1 MSEFTLPSSLH
12 SIEDLLNWKERS
24 IEGADVLNVPEKL
37 RYVIYL
43 RKSTEDDGSQIRSLG
58 DQRKAC
64 LKLARDLGVQVNEA
78 DILEESG
85 SAKVS
90 GRREVFTKM
99 LRGFQT
105 GTYQGLISWAPDRL
119 SRNMKEAG
127 EIIEL
132 IDMGHIRELKF
143 CTYQFDN
150 TPNGKMMLGILFAT
164 SKQYSDKLSVDVI
177 RGNTGNITEGKYNG
191 SLKKGY
197 YISDAKHFY
206 PDVEYWK
213 LLRRGVEMRLYEK
226 KTNVEVAK
234 FLDDAGMYVRKSP
247 DEKGR
252 RVKLTNQSLGKL
264 FEDPF
269 YCGLFQFG
277 KTLTNL
283 CDIYDFVP
291 LMTVDEYITLNK
303 KIAGGFNVIPA
314 DKKKINK
321 ALEYGLLRDKVICDY
336 CDGIMKFQTTK
347 VPKGKN
353 AGKWVVTYYCRNK
366 NCERR
371 KAGSGLKNSVRAYIL
386 AHAIYQIIE
395 ACTKKSKDAYRM
407 HIAAL
412 ETEHAEK
419 RAILKRKLRDAKA
432 DLKLHSERFGQ
443 AQELALQNPE
453 RYDKHFDGQLEH
465 LKEMI
470 DLDRQNIKKN
480 EDELEILKNSLPT
493 EEEFF
498 KLIDSHLKTLR
509 DTTDVIE
516 QDAIYTKVV
525 SNLRVRDDF
534 VSVIKLNPPY
544 NLMADLSK
552 IPLGWG

>member
-1 MSEFTLPSSLH
+1 MNDFALPSSLH
-12 SIEDLLNWKERS
+12 GIDDLLRWKSRS
-24 IEGADVLNVPEKL
+24 VDGADILNVPEKL
-37 RYVIYL
+37 RYAIYL
-43 RKSTEDDGSQIRSLG
+43 RKSTEDDGSQVRSLG

-64 LKLARDLGVQVNEA
+64 LKLARDLGVQVKDE

-90 GRREVFTKM
+90 GRRDVFTKM

-105 GTYQGLISWAPDRL
+105 GVYQGLISWAPDRL

-132 IDMGHIRELKF
+132 IDMGYIRELKF

-206 PDVEYWK
+206 PDIEYWK

-234 FLDDAGMYVRKSP
+234 FLDEAGIYVRKSP

-252 RVKLTNQSLGKL
+252 RVKLTNQSLGKM
-264 FEDPF
+264 FEDTF

-277 KTLTNL
+277 QTLTSL

-303 KIAGGFNVIPA
+303 KIAEDFSITPA
-314 DKKKINK
+314 DKKKLNK
-321 ALEYGLLRDKVICDY
+321 SLEYGLLRDKVICDY
-336 CDGIMKFQTTK
+336 CDGIMKFQNTR
-347 VPKGKN
+347 VNKGVN
-353 AGKWVVTYYCRNK
+353 AGKWVVTYYCRNTK
-366 NCERR
+366 CERYN
-371 KAGSGLKNSVRAYIL
+371 KGNGIKHSIRAYIL
-386 AHAIYQIIE
+386 AHAIYQALE
-395 ACTKKSKDAYRM
+395 ACTIKSKEAYKM
-407 HIAAL
+407 HIASL
-412 ETEHAEK
+412 EIEHTEK
-419 RAILKRKLRDAKA
+419 RAILRRKLRDAKV
-432 DLKLHSERFGQ
+432 DLRVHSERFGK

-453 RYDKHFDGQLEH
+453 RYDRHFDGQLEH
-465 LKEMI
+465 LKEVI
-470 DLDRQNIKKN
+470 DLDKSNIAKN
-480 EDELEILKNSLPT
+480 ESELEILRHALPT

-498 KLIDSHLKTLR
+498 KLVDAYLKTLR
-509 DTTDVIE
+509 ETTDVIE
-516 QDAIYTKVV
+516 QDAIYSKVV
-525 SNLRVRDDF
+525 SNLRVRNDS